1 MGAAV
6 AVFFYS
12 KNRLNKQQEVLNDQQ
27 IKLNNLLID
36 EQDRSKKAKL
46 FLSITKSDEYSSK
59 YHLFIDNRGKCDAS
73 NIKII
78 CNNEDLFDYPN
89 YREASLPTLV
99 SGKMHMLLYNK
110 FLVYKDKKLDFEIHW
125 DDDYQKKNMVI
136 VSLDPQ
142 KHDEY
147 LETLFHLYPEIPGY
161 EEE

>member
-36 EQDRSKKAKL
+36 EQDRNKKAKL
-46 FLSITKSDEYSSK
+46 YLSITKSEKYPSK
-59 YHLFIDNRGKCDAS
+59 YHLYIDNRGKCDAS

-78 CNNEDLFDYPN
+78 CKNEDLFGYPN
-89 YREASLPTLV
+89 YRETSLPTLV
-99 SGKMHMLLYNK
+99 SGKMHMLLNEK
-110 FLVYKDKKLDFEIHW
+110 FLVDEDKILEFEIHW
-125 DDDYQKKNMVI
+125 DDDYQEDNMVF
-136 VSLDPQ
+136 VSLDLQ
-142 KHDEY
+142 KHYEY
-147 LETLFHLYPEIPGY
+147 LETLFHLYPEILDY